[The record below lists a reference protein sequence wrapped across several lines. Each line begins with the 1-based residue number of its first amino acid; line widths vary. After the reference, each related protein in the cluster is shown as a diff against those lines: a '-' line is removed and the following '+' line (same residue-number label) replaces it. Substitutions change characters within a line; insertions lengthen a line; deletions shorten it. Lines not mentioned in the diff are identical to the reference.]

1 MRKSWLKKVNRNILK
16 KKTPLLGFTVIQLF
30 VMSVVISG
38 SVAAVAISRHQS
50 QVAIQDTVTS
60 PLVEKTE
67 PKTTTPAPVINEQNT
82 SQPTPA
88 PSTPPKEKT
97 VSNADRCLKL
107 HNEQLSDDIDNFQRD
122 IEFMRKN
129 LASVEVNADLLSVEE
144 NNALRNKYIKFYND
158 SRTGSVGV
166 YRQTMTSNGCGSYI
180 NEPEPGYV
188 DYY

>member
-1 MRKSWLKKVNRNILK
+1 MRKSWLKRVNRNVLK
-16 KKTPLLGFTVIQLF
+16 KKTPILGFTVIQLL

-38 SVAAVAISRHQS
+38 SVAAVAINRHQS
-50 QVAIQDTVTS
+50 QVAVQDTVIS
-60 PLVEKTE
+60 PVVEKTE
-67 PKTTTPAPVINEQNT
+67 PKATTPAPITTEQNT

-88 PSTPPKEKT
+88 PSTTPKEKT
-97 VSNADRCLKL
+97 ISNADRCLKL

-129 LASVEVNADLLSVEE
+129 LASVEVNADLLSDEE

-166 YRQTMTSNGCGSYI
+166 YRQTMINNGCSSYI
-180 NEPEPGYV
+180 KEPNPGYV